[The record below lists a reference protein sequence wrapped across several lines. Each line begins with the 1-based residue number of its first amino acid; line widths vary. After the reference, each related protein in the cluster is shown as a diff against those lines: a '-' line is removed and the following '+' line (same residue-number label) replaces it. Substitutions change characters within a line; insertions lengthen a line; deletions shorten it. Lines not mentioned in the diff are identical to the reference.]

1 MTVTR
6 ISFSLP
12 LVARNP
18 RLASIYACRSS
29 PEPSALDS
37 ENIYQKNSNCSPSLN
52 ITYKEIH
59 IVWSV
64 AFFRHLF

>member
-6 ISFSLP
+6 ISFSLH

-18 RLASIYACRSS
+18 KLASVYACRSS

-37 ENIYQKNSNCSPSLN
+37 ENNHQKNSN
-52 ITYKEIH
+52 
-59 IVWSV
+59 
-64 AFFRHLF
+64 